1 MKNKLIILVVLGIMA
16 AGCSRKSAPN
26 ISLPTEQNPCN
37 DKIQALL
44 DSITEVEPVFIYE
57 TVYENG
63 IEKNDTIRI
72 TDTTNCNY
80 YKVAALDMAKKYNT
94 AIQERDFY
102 KTLAQTQA
110 KKIINNTYINSK
122 NKNSQIGDGN
132 QESKS
137 GSNQSGTGNV
147 NQEAKKGPA
156 QNGND
161 NEAVFKPN
169 KSATGEG
176 SSVDNSKKGSIWP
189 WIMIG
194 MMSWFIIQNIL
205 WNAAKKYIPGFFPVS
220 FISKLINK
228 IKFLT

>member
-1 MKNKLIILVVLGIMA
+1 MRTKLFILGLLGILA
-16 AGCSRKSAPN
+16 IGCSRKVAPT
-26 ISLPTEQNPCN
+26 ISLPTEKNPCN

-44 DSITEVEPVFIYE
+44 DSITEVEPVYIYE

-63 IEKNDTIRI
+63 IEKTDTIRI
-72 TDTTNCNY
+72 TDTSNCNY

-122 NKNSQIGDGN
+122 NKNSQVGDGN
-132 QESKS
+132 QASKS
-137 GSNQSGTGNV
+137 GTNQSGTGNV

-189 WIMIG
+189 WIMVG
-194 MMSWFIIQNIL
+194 AASWIIIQNLL
-205 WNAAKKYIPGFFPVS
+205 WPLAKNYIPFANIAFK
-220 FISKLINK
+220 SKNI
-228 IKFLT
+228 IKKLWS